1 MSLYQCLD
9 LKVCNYWGS
18 WSLEFQPFALV
29 SVAILPQNNRFW
41 NLLNTN
47 FTTLKVLFSMIC
59 QKNFWIMFQCI
70 EMNEWIGV
78 RENLIYT
85 QFKVSFYLQIINEV
99 KDQVEDL
106 VHEML
111 FSLMIFFFFCYRL
124 HKLIKFSKIQPV
136 MTFNMVTVF
145 SIKSHLDLTGR

>member
-18 WSLEFQPFALV
+18 WSLEFQPFNLV
-29 SVAILPQNNRFW
+29 SVAILPENKRFW

-59 QKNFWIMFQCI
+59 QKKFWIMFQCI

-78 RENLIYT
+78 RENLIYM

-111 FSLMIFFFFCYRL
+111 FSLMIFFFFFFFFFFFL
-124 HKLIKFSKIQPV
+124 
-136 MTFNMVTVF
+136 
-145 SIKSHLDLTGR
+145 LD